1 MTLKRQLAIT
11 LLLVLMVPLAGLL
24 VLDRLRAALLASQP
38 AAQHSIAQVLAAS
51 LDASLIPDTSASAMP
66 VPVQHPPHELMV
78 DGYADDWLDWSEA
91 GLIELDGHTRIRLAS
106 DGLYLYGLMESRS
119 DTHHWQLWPNSSQPE
134 AMQITTTRPGFQRA
148 RQHPDAERLLA
159 NWQVSGDRS
168 TLEWRLPI
176 RLLGKQW
183 QLAAGQ
189 DAPAWRLQA
198 LLANST
204 LQQQLADLTPPGQRL
219 WLVEENGWVLADS
232 GSTDAE
238 YPRSDWWV
246 SWLGQHWLLGA
257 QAPSLPTSSLQ
268 LPPPIGQPGH
278 EWLQRGDRQL
288 QVMSRQAVNQAPG
301 WHLVL
306 EAPAQLDGLLSPA
319 TLAGMGLMALLGF
332 LLAPL
337 GILLASHRLRQRIA
351 KLRNTSR
358 QAMHDPQQRLP
369 DHGAGDE
376 LDQLSAD
383 FNRLLDTLGEQNDYL
398 AQLGARLGH
407 EMRTPLTAAR
417 SSLQNLAVSDAHNQ
431 HLLQRAE
438 DNLQRLA
445 RLLQA
450 LGEARRL
457 EDGLV
462 QAEWIDCD
470 IHALARNTMAS
481 AKAIDDQHRYR
492 CIVSETPLTVHCAPD
507 LLVLALEKLLANAR
521 EFTPADGQIRLS
533 LHSQA
538 DQLELRLSNSAS
550 QITPGQEEKIFDN
563 LVSLR
568 KNNSEQPHLGLGLHI
583 VRLVARIHGGRVH
596 AFNTSDGVSF
606 VIRLPLR
613 PCPPARYQE

>member
-1 MTLKRQLAIT
+1 MTLKRQLALT
-11 LLLVLMVPLAGLL
+11 LLLVLMVPLTGLL
-24 VLDRLRAALLASQP
+24 VLDRLRAALIASQP
-38 AAQHSIAQVLAAS
+38 AAQHSVAQVLAAS
-51 LDASLIPDTSASAMP
+51 LDASLIPDTSPSATP
-66 VPVQHPPHELMV
+66 ISVQHPPHELMV

-91 GLIELDGHTRIRLAS
+91 GLIELDEHTQIRLAS
-106 DGLYLYGLMESRS
+106 DGLYLYGLVEADG
-119 DTHHWQLWPNSSQPE
+119 DTRHWRLWPDSSRPE
-134 AMQITTTRPGFQRA
+134 AMQITSARPGFQRA
-148 RQHPDAERLLA
+148 RQHPEAERLLA

-168 TLEWRLPI
+168 TLEWRLPM

-183 QLAAGQ
+183 QVATGLET
-189 DAPAWRLQA
+189 PAWPLQA
-198 LLANST
+198 LVANSA
-204 LQQQLADLTPPGQRL
+204 LQQQLSELTPPGQRL
-219 WLVEENGWVLADS
+219 WLVEKNGWVLAES
-232 GSTDAE
+232 GSAASE
-238 YPRSDWWV
+238 HPRSDWWV

-257 QAPSLPTSSLQ
+257 QAPSLPSSSLQ
-268 LPPPIGQPGH
+268 LAPPIGQPGH

-288 QVMSRQAVNQAPG
+288 QVISRQPVPQAPG

-319 TLAGMGLMALLGF
+319 TLVGMGLMALLGF

-337 GILLASHRLRQRIA
+337 GILFASHRLRRRISH
-351 KLRNTSR
+351 LRNTSR
-358 QAMHDPQQRLP
+358 QAMQDPQQRLP

-417 SSLQNLAVSDAHNQ
+417 SSLQNLTVSDTHNQ
-431 HLLQRAE
+431 QLLQRAD

-457 EDGLV
+457 EDGLE
-462 QAEWIDCD
+462 QAEWLDCD

-481 AKAIDDQHRYR
+481 ASAIDDQHRYR
-492 CIVSETPLTVHCAPD
+492 CIVSQAPLTVYCAPD

-521 EFTPADGQIRLS
+521 EFTPTDGQIRLS
-533 LHSQA
+533 LHNQA

-550 QITPGQEEKIFDN
+550 QIEPGQEERIFDN

-568 KNNSEQPHLGLGLHI
+568 KGDSEQSHLGLGLHI
-583 VRLVARIHGGRVH
+583 VRLVARIHAGHVH

-613 PCPPARYQE
+613 PSRSTRSRE